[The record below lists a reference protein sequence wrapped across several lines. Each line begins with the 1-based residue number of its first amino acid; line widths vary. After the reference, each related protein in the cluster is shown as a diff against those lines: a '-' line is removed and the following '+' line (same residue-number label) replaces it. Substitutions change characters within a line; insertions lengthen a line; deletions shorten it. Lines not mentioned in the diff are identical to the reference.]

1 MSGKSNKHPGLCP
14 IKGQN
19 SVLCSWNGD
28 QNQFSSLSLSN
39 TRTMP
44 HYQMLVIHPV
54 FNLIFNILP
63 RVLCYIRLELTSRR
77 HWRKIPPL
85 DMFFSASSSPK
96 LSELAK
102 MRTSAMFT
110 SRCRNDTA
118 TSIGIPC
125 VGSITSSSLWKQL
138 HASTESCVVHNPS
151 FRNNKPTTDTIHCA
165 TSQTVLGSIPGGV
178 TGVFFC
184 GSFWQNHVTWGRLSL
199 WKWVPGISPRVK
211 AAGVYG
217 WRPTT
222 LVVPNVE
229 MIRGLNLPGTP

>member
-1 MSGKSNKHPGLCP
+1 MSGKANNNPGLCP
-14 IKGQN
+14 IKGQKFG
-19 SVLCSWNGD
+19 LCSWNGD
-28 QNQFSSLSLSN
+28 QTKFSSLSLST

-63 RVLCYIRLELTSRR
+63 IQLCYIRPELTRRR

-151 FRNNKPTTDTIHCA
+151 LLRNNKPTPDTITHSLPTSIEMCVCA
-165 TSQTVLGSIPGGV
+165 TFLWTHIVCEHSIKAHCFRKPSFSFRPGAGHLSTWVLL
-178 TGVFFC
+178 THRC
-184 GSFWQNHVTWGRLSL
+184 
-199 WKWVPGISPRVK
+199 PRWIV
-211 AAGVYG
+211 
-217 WRPTT
+217 
-222 LVVPNVE
+222 
-229 MIRGLNLPGTP
+229 